1 MSFSQG
7 VSGLNVA
14 AANLDVI
21 GNNIA
26 NSGTVGYKSG
36 SVQFSNVYA
45 GSMQGLGTKVAG
57 IFQDFTAGAVQR
69 SSRPL
74 DVAIVEGDGFFRMT
88 STGGEVRYTRNGQFD
103 VNKEGFIV
111 NAAGLQLT
119 GFPVT
124 SNGALAG
131 ASPVPLQVPN
141 AAMTPAATQV
151 VTAQFNLD
159 ARGAVPA
166 ATPFNAADSTT
177 YNYSNS
183 VTIFDSLGNTHELSA
198 FFVKTATSKWDVYAT
213 ADGKPL
219 ATGGAFAPA
228 AAIPPAPPVP
238 GSGGT
243 PIGSLAF
250 DGSGKL
256 VVAAAVPPAP
266 ATVDTL
272 KFTGLQFTNGS
283 APLTIDMKMAGTTQ
297 FGADNQVRKMV
308 PDGYASGQLTTLSIA
323 QDGTLSGKYSN
334 QQTKLLGQIV
344 LSSFASPNGL
354 QNKGD
359 NVWAETPASGAPL
372 TGTPGSGKTLGSL
385 LGGAVEGSNVDL
397 TAELINLIIAQRTYQ
412 ANTQTVKTQD
422 QVVQALIN
430 MR

>member
-69 SSRPL
+69 SARPL
-74 DVAIVEGDGFFRMT
+74 DVAIVEGDGFFRMA
-88 STGGEVRYTRNGQFD
+88 STGGEIRYTRNGQFD

-124 SNGALAG
+124 ANGALAG
-131 ASPVPLQVPN
+131 ASPVPLQVPT
-141 AAMTPAATQV
+141 AAMEPAATQL

-159 ARGAVPA
+159 ARAAVPA

-183 VTIFDSLGNTHELSA
+183 VTVFDSLGNTHELSA

-228 AAIPPAPPVP
+228 PAIPPAPAVP

-243 PIGSLAF
+243 PIGSLGF

-272 KFTGLQFTNGS
+272 KFAGLQFANAS
-283 APLTIDMKMAGTTQ
+283 APMKIDMKMTGTTQ
-297 FGADNQVRKMV
+297 FGADNQVRKMI
-308 PDGYASGQLTTLSIA
+308 PDGYSSGQLTTLAIA